1 LQLSE
6 NLGRT
11 ATRPLLLIVALFCAL
26 AIGLTGVYALRS
38 QSASTHI
45 GVTQPF
51 AFDHEVPGENAP
63 PRNRPAPVQPSDP
76 WDSVGK

>member
-1 LQLSE
+1 LELRE
-6 NLGRT
+6 NFVRA

-38 QSASTHI
+38 QSAPTHI

-51 AFDHEVPGENAP
+51 AFNHEVPGENAP
-63 PRNRPAPVQPSDP
+63 SRNQPAPVPTPDP
-76 WDSVGK
+76 ADPIGK

>member
-1 LQLSE
+1 MELRG
-6 NLGRT
+6 NFGT

-26 AIGLTGVYALRS
+26 AIGLTGVYVLRS
-38 QSASTHI
+38 QSAPTNP

-63 PRNRPAPVQPSDP
+63 SRNRPAPTPIPDP
-76 WDSVGK
+76 WANVGN